1 MGKAKVVGTLAA
13 LGATIGGVV
22 FFWRKRQ
29 HDDAASSTGAT
40 PTGKTSTGGYPPAA
54 DIPPDPS
61 A

>member
-1 MGKAKVVGTLAA
+1 MGKAKVLGTLAA
-13 LGATIGGVV
+13 FGAAIGGVV

-29 HDDAASSTGAT
+29 HDDAASPTGKT
-40 PTGKTSTGGYPPAA
+40 STGKTSTGGYPPAG